1 MVLSKSVCVYFHLS
15 DLCNEP
21 AILHRALRSLLR
33 RTLHPTSQLAR
44 TSPPPR
50 TLHGQR
56 PDFSDAAQC
65 LFFSNL
71 SAPFYVTPKSIS
83 FEIKTVHSLDSLVTA
98 ANLLSPIEISLGID
112 LFTVYIRIL
121 RALQHYATLLKTV
134 ENPSK
139 LKVPRTTDRCN
150 SFFT

>member
-1 MVLSKSVCVYFHLS
+1 MVLSKLVCVCFHLS
-15 DLCNEP
+15 DLCNEL
-21 AILHRALRSLLR
+21 AILHCALRSLLR
-33 RTLHPTSQLAR
+33 RTLRPTSQLAQ

-71 SAPFYVTPKSIS
+71 SVPFYLTPKFIS
-83 FEIKTVHSLDSLVTA
+83 FEIKTVYSLDSLIIA

-121 RALQHYATLLKTV
+121 CAIQTLCNFTENCRKSLQVKG
-134 ENPSK
+134 S
-139 LKVPRTTDRCN
+139 TDY
-150 SFFT
+150 